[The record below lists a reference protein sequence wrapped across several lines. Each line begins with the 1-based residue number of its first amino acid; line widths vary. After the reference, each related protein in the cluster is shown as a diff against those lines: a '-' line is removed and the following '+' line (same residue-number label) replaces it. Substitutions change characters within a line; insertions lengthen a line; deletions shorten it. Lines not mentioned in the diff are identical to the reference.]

1 MMMNIR
7 LLKWPSTSIS
17 PIKLVTKTINQ
28 TMMFTINR
36 INQSSLV
43 KCRALQ
49 TLATNFNNNVISHSP
64 NVIFTNTNLI
74 QSTNRQLKRPF
85 TNNNNSSSSSD
96 DDDKFITDIE
106 IKNNFFT
113 KTEIL
118 EIYKSTFKG
127 LI

>member
-1 MMMNIR
+1 
-7 LLKWPSTSIS
+7 
-17 PIKLVTKTINQ
+17 
-28 TMMFTINR
+28 MFTINR